1 MLRPRYSRVK
11 LYKDA
16 EKLLGGEGVA
26 KRVAFKAPG
35 KAKYDTDAGMI
46 AAIME
51 KLGGAYS
58 DKLDAEATNRDRD
71 AADEMLEDYLKPQ
84 PAWKV
89 EDDGSTPKTLRDA
102 GFNVSMSD
110 ALGDQS
116 LEGDE
121 PADQNWMTA
130 DESKQFYNDEADR
143 QQKDFDTRNPSGID
157 ALKGSYAT
165 PGRQS
170 MIDKLTGNTPED
182 TVGPMTRS
190 MKRALGRDSAGKR
203 ESDEAR
209 LLAEQDARVK
219 FERGIQKEGRTTD
232 RGIEAANLAHT
243 REIEVQEMKRKLQL
257 KDKLDELNERDR
269 LATIRDKAKAGLR
282 DTTAAN
288 KPFHDLG
295 LIPPVRTNTP
305 TDNRPTDNPSSVIPA
320 LNVPQ
325 NAPTGSPRASSG
337 TSLVEAQANAAG
349 KRAGAIELAK
359 LKAKAKADYPMVEH
373 NSKFLLS
380 ALDAVVAPKLD
391 EDGNPLIVDGK
402 YVPGKEHAGLEN
414 FVGFRSP
421 FGGAALMNLPF
432 GPEKPIG
439 GTNAADFE
447 AKLGQVQGK
456 LFLQAF
462 ETLKGGGQIT
472 EVEGEKATSA
482 LANLSASQSE
492 AQFRAALLEFR
503 YEVGELVKLARKR
516 SGMDKTPTRA
526 DLLAEAALRG
536 LTVQ

>member
-16 EKLLGGEGVA
+16 EKLLGGKGVA

-35 KAKYDTDAGMI
+35 KADFSTNESTL

-51 KLGGAYS
+51 KLSGAYS
-58 DKLDAEATNRDRD
+58 DKLDAEATDRDRD

-102 GFNVSMSD
+102 GFKVSMSD

-143 QQKDFDTRNPSGID
+143 QQKDFDTRNPFGID

-170 MIDKLTGNTPED
+170 MIDKLRGNTPAD

-257 KDKLDELNERDR
+257 KDNFDELNERDR
-269 LATIRDKAKAGLR
+269 LATIRDQAKAGLR
-282 DTTAAN
+282 NTTAAN
-288 KPFHDLG
+288 KPFYDLG
-295 LIPPVRTNTP
+295 LIPPVSTNTP

-349 KRAGAIELAK
+349 KKAGAIELAK

-373 NSKFLLS
+373 NSKFLLN

-402 YVPGKEHAGLEN
+402 YLPGKEHAGLEN
-414 FVGFRSP
+414 FVGARNM
-421 FGGAALMNLPF
+421 FGGAGLMNLPF

-439 GTNAADFE
+439 GSDAADFE

-462 ETLKGGGQIT
+462 DTLKGGGQIT

-492 AQFRAALLEFR
+492 VQFRAALLEFR